1 MVTAWEISQV
11 YTFGLFLRMIAKM
24 YDRSSIF
31 KAAQKPRY
39 ESCIQGKLCSFIFNL
54 VLCLLLRFLYVRENK
69 KRDRMLEGK
78 TAEEIAA
85 MKAESNLQGFENVTD
100 GQNISCNSL
109 HIVIFS

>member
-1 MVTAWEISQV
+1 
-11 YTFGLFLRMIAKM
+11 MIGPQF
-24 YDRSSIF
+24 F

-39 ESCIQGKLCSFIFNL
+39 ESGIQGMLCSFIFNL
-54 VLCLLLRFLYVRENK
+54 VLCLLLRFLYVREYK
-69 KRDRMLEGK
+69 KSDRMLEGK